1 MEQISYLPIIIIIIN
16 DYIENGWDVLRCLLI
31 NHIHRWWTVHW
42 WTCLKKS
49 APWAIPPLPFYIQL
63 GDYLEIVMIPT
74 HKPHIFFMVTIICI
88 SKMYTVIKYPQ
99 PFYDTIWR
107 LPWKKFEIPIHK
119 PYIFLVDGHEIM
131 HWLTYQTS
139 AQEVTPS
146 HCTNYLENSI
156 FLYFSMHTE
165 RLFYVPF
172 LG

>member
-1 MEQISYLPIIIIIIN
+1 MFTYKPNSSLMN
-16 DYIENGWDVLRCLLI
+16 SALMNLSKKKVLHGPYPHFL
-31 NHIHRWWTVHW
+31 
-42 WTCLKKS
+42 
-49 APWAIPPLPFYIQL
+49 FIQF

-139 AQEVTPS
+139 VQEVTPS
-146 HCTNYLENSI
+146 HCTNYLEKSI